1 MSMGKKQLF
10 RKESVDHI
18 ASPEE
23 LHDYMHVTNPRLW
36 MLLSAV
42 AILLVGFIVLACF
55 VKMENKVPVK
65 IKIETLEYPETH
77 EIEQVTTAELPGSYK
92 NILERGMEVR
102 LGEEKGKIGGI
113 FDVFVEGYDTEEDG
127 IVVDVYM
134 DKEFLP
140 LPDGTYDGEIVVE
153 TSTPISFLWN

>member
-1 MSMGKKQLF
+1 MEKKQLF

-42 AILLVGFIVLACF
+42 AVLLVGFIVLACF

-65 IKIETLEYPETH
+65 IKVETLEYPETG
-77 EIEQVTTAELPGSYK
+77 EDVQLVSTQIFGSYK
-92 NILERGMEVR
+92 DIIDRGMEVR
-102 LGEEKGKIGGI
+102 LGEERGVVGAIMN
-113 FDVFVEGYDTEEDG
+113 
-127 IVVDVYM
+127 VDVVGYETGKDGAVVYFEM
-134 DKEFLP
+134 DNKPVSIE
-140 LPDGTYDGEIVVE
+140 DGTYDGEIVVE